1 MDKIFNYRAVDST
14 GTVVEDVANAENEDA
29 VILMLRGKGYTPIS
43 IKEKIQSKEI
53 SLGNSGKLNLKDII
67 SFCRQ
72 ESIMLKSGMDLN
84 RSLDVLAKQ
93 SKSKKLKKNLYSLS
107 DSVKKGTELSKSMEN
122 QGSAFPYLLKRTVQA
137 GEMSGQ
143 MAEIIEKM
151 AVHYEKDMKLRRKIR
166 GAMMYPIVLAIIAV
180 IAVSILLIKVMP
192 GFVTMFEGVG
202 MELPALTRFVMWL
215 SSFLV
220 HNWIWILLILF
231 AVIFSIR
238 VALQQKDIR
247 IAWDR
252 IKLKLP
258 LIGTNVGK
266 IVTARFTRT
275 LSTMLY
281 SGIPMIQALKAAGE
295 TTGNKFVE
303 SKIEEAVEG
312 IEKGMGMTAQLA
324 ATNIFPPMM
333 LSMIGIGEE
342 SGRLDEMLETTA
354 DYYDEEMEVAL
365 ESLVTMLEP
374 LLIVIMGVVIG
385 TIVIAMYLPMFD
397 IIQTVQ

>member
-14 GTVVEDVANAENEDA
+14 GIVVEDVANAENEDA
-29 VILMLRGKGYTPIS
+29 VILMLRGKGYTTIS
-43 IKEKIQSKEI
+43 IKEKVQSKEI
-53 SLGNSGKLNLKDII
+53 SFGNSGKLNLKDVI

-93 SKSKKLKKNLYSLS
+93 SKSKKLKKNLFHLS

-192 GFVTMFEGVG
+192 GFVSMFEGVG
-202 MELPALTRFVMWL
+202 MELPALTRFVMGL

-220 HNWIWILLILF
+220 HNWIWILLVLF

-247 IAWDR
+247 IAWDK

-281 SGIPMIQALKAAGE
+281 SGIPMIQALRAAGE

-303 SKIEEAVEG
+303 SKIEESVEG

-385 TIVIAMYLPMFD
+385 TIVVAMYLPMFD
-397 IIQTVQ
+397 IIQTVK

>member
-1 MDKIFNYRAVDST
+1 MDKTFNYRAVDST
-14 GTVVEDVANAENEDA
+14 GIVVEDVANAENEDA
-29 VILMLRGKGYTPIS
+29 VLLMLRGKGYTPIS
-43 IKEKIQSKEI
+43 IKEKVQSKEI
-53 SLGNSGKLNLKDII
+53 SFGNSGKLNLKDVI

-84 RSLDVLAKQ
+84 RSLDSLCKQ
-93 SKSKKLKKNLYSLS
+93 TSSKKLRKNLLNISE
-107 DSVKKGTELSKSMEN
+107 SVKKGTELSKSMEN

-166 GAMMYPIVLAIIAV
+166 GAMMYPIILAFIVVAAV
-180 IAVSILLIKVMP
+180 AILLTQVMP
-192 GFVTMFEGVG
+192 NFVKMFEGADR
-202 MELPALTRFVMWL
+202 ELPALTRFVMSL
-215 SSFLV
+215 SNLLV
-220 HNWIWILLILF
+220 HNWIWILLVLF
-231 AVIFSIR
+231 AIVFSIR
-238 VALQQKDIR
+238 VALKQKEIR
-247 IAWDR
+247 ISWDK

-266 IVTARFTRT
+266 IATARFTRT

-281 SGIPMIQALKAAGE
+281 SGIPMIQALRAAGE

-303 SKIEEAVEG
+303 SKIEETVEG

-342 SGRLDEMLETTA
+342 SGRLDEMLEKTA
-354 DYYDEEMEVAL
+354 EYYDEEMEAAL
-365 ESLVTMLEP
+365 EALVTMLEP
-374 LLIVIMGVVIG
+374 LLIVIMGAVIG
-385 TIVIAMYLPMFD
+385 TIVVAMYLPMFD
-397 IIQTVQ
+397 VINTIK

>member
-29 VILMLRGKGYTPIS
+29 VILMLRGKGYTPIN
-43 IKEKIQSKEI
+43 INEKLQSKEI
-53 SLGNSGKLNLKDII
+53 SFGNSGKLNLKDII

-93 SKSKKLKKNLYSLS
+93 SKSKKLKKNLYGLS

-151 AVHYEKDMKLRRKIR
+151 AIHYEKDMKLRRKIR

-192 GFVTMFEGVG
+192 GFVSMFEGVG

-220 HNWIWILLILF
+220 HNWIWILLVLF

-247 IAWDR
+247 IAWDK

-281 SGIPMIQALKAAGE
+281 SGIPMIQALRAAGE

-303 SKIEEAVEG
+303 SKIEESVEG

-385 TIVIAMYLPMFD
+385 TIVVAMYLPMFD
-397 IIQTVQ
+397 IIQTVK

>member
-14 GTVVEDVANAENEDA
+14 GIVVEDVANAENEDA
-29 VILMLRGKGYTPIS
+29 VILMLRGKGYTPIN
-43 IKEKIQSKEI
+43 IKEKVQSKEI
-53 SLGNSGKLNLKDII
+53 SFGNSGKLNLKDVI

-93 SKSKKLKKNLYSLS
+93 SKSKKLKKNLFHLS

-220 HNWIWILLILF
+220 HNWIWILLVLF
-231 AVIFSIR
+231 AVVFLIR

-247 IAWDR
+247 IAWDC

-281 SGIPMIQALKAAGE
+281 SGIPMIQALRAAGE

-303 SKIEEAVEG
+303 SKIEESVEG

-385 TIVIAMYLPMFD
+385 TIVVAMYLPMFD
-397 IIQTVQ
+397 IIQTVK

>member
-1 MDKIFNYRAVDST
+1 MDKTFNYRAVDAT
-14 GTVVEDVANAENEDA
+14 GSVVEDVANAENEDA

-43 IKEKIQSKEI
+43 IKEKVQSKEI
-53 SLGNSGKLNLKDII
+53 SFGNSGKLNLKDVI

-93 SKSKKLKKNLYSLS
+93 SKSKKLKKNLFHLS

-122 QGSAFPYLLKRTVQA
+122 QGNAFPYLLKRTVQA

-192 GFVTMFEGVG
+192 GFVSMFEGVG
-202 MELPALTRFVMWL
+202 MELPALTRFVMGL

-220 HNWIWILLILF
+220 HNWIWILLVLF

-247 IAWDR
+247 IAWDK

-281 SGIPMIQALKAAGE
+281 SGIPMIQALRAAGE

-303 SKIEEAVEG
+303 SKIEESVEG

-374 LLIVIMGVVIG
+374 LLIVFMGVVIG
-385 TIVIAMYLPMFD
+385 TIVVAMYLPMFD
-397 IIQTVQ
+397 IIQTVK

>member
-14 GTVVEDVANAENEDA
+14 GIVVEDVANAENEDA

-43 IKEKIQSKEI
+43 IKEKVQSKEI
-53 SLGNSGKLNLKDII
+53 SFGNSGKLNLQDVI

-93 SKSKKLKKNLYSLS
+93 SKSKKLKKNLFHLS

-192 GFVTMFEGVG
+192 GFVSMFEGVG
-202 MELPALTRFVMWL
+202 MELPALTRFVMGL

-220 HNWIWILLILF
+220 HNWIWILLVLF

-247 IAWDR
+247 IAWDK

-281 SGIPMIQALKAAGE
+281 SGIPMIQALRAAGE

-303 SKIEEAVEG
+303 SKIEESVEG

-385 TIVIAMYLPMFD
+385 TIVVAMYLPMFD
-397 IIQTVQ
+397 IIQTVK

>member
-1 MDKIFNYRAVDST
+1 MDKTFNYRAVDAT
-14 GTVVEDVANAENEDA
+14 GSVIEDVANAENEDA
-29 VILMLRGKGYTPIS
+29 VLLMLRGKGYTPIN
-43 IKEKIQSKEI
+43 INEKLQSKEI
-53 SLGNSGKLNLKDII
+53 SFGNSGKLNLKDII

-93 SKSKKLKKNLYSLS
+93 SKSKKLKKNLYGLS

-151 AVHYEKDMKLRRKIR
+151 AIHYEKDMKLRRKIR
-166 GAMMYPIVLAIIAV
+166 GAMMYPIILAFIVVAAV
-180 IAVSILLIKVMP
+180 AILLTQVMP
-192 GFVTMFEGVG
+192 NFVQMFEGAD
-202 MELPALTRFVMWL
+202 MELPALTRFVMSL
-215 SSFLV
+215 SDLLV
-220 HNWIWILLILF
+220 HNWVWILLVLF
-231 AVIFSIR
+231 AVVFLIR
-238 VALQQKDIR
+238 VALKQKEIR
-247 IAWDR
+247 ISWDK

-258 LIGTNVGK
+258 LIGPNVSK
-266 IVTARFTRT
+266 IATARFTRT

-281 SGIPMIQALKAAGE
+281 SGIPMIQALRAAGE

-303 SKIEEAVEG
+303 SKIEETVEG

-342 SGRLDEMLETTA
+342 SGRLDEMLEKTA
-354 DYYDEEMEVAL
+354 EYYDEEMEAAL
-365 ESLVTMLEP
+365 EALVTMLEP

-385 TIVIAMYLPMFD
+385 TIVVAMYLPMFD
-397 IIQTVQ
+397 VINTIQ

>member
-14 GTVVEDVANAENEDA
+14 GIVVEDVANAENEDA

-43 IKEKIQSKEI
+43 IKEKVQSKEI
-53 SLGNSGKLNLKDII
+53 SFGNSGKLNLKDVI

-93 SKSKKLKKNLYSLS
+93 SKSKKLKKNLFHLS

-192 GFVTMFEGVG
+192 GFVSMFEGVG
-202 MELPALTRFVMWL
+202 MELPALTRFVMGL

-220 HNWIWILLILF
+220 HNWIWILLVLF

-247 IAWDR
+247 IAWDK

-281 SGIPMIQALKAAGE
+281 SGIPMIQALRAAGE

-303 SKIEEAVEG
+303 SKIEESVEG

-385 TIVIAMYLPMFD
+385 TIVVAMYLPMFD
-397 IIQTVQ
+397 IIQTVK

>member
-1 MDKIFNYRAVDST
+1 MDKTFNYRAVDST

-29 VILMLRGKGYTPIS
+29 VLLMLRGKGYTPIR
-43 IKEKIQSKEI
+43 IDEKLQSKEI
-53 SLGNSGKLNLKDII
+53 SFGNSGKLNLKDVI

-84 RSLDVLAKQ
+84 RSLDSLCKQ
-93 SKSKKLKKNLYSLS
+93 TSSKKLRKNLLNISE
-107 DSVKKGTELSKSMEN
+107 SVKKGTELSKSMEN

-166 GAMMYPIVLAIIAV
+166 GAMMYPIILAFIVVAAV
-180 IAVSILLIKVMP
+180 AILLTQVMP
-192 GFVTMFEGVG
+192 NFVKMFEGADR
-202 MELPALTRFVMWL
+202 ELPALTRFVMSL
-215 SSFLV
+215 SNLLV
-220 HNWIWILLILF
+220 HNWIWILLVLF
-231 AVIFSIR
+231 AIVFSIR
-238 VALQQKDIR
+238 VALKQKEIR
-247 IAWDR
+247 ISWDK

-266 IVTARFTRT
+266 IATARFTRT

-281 SGIPMIQALKAAGE
+281 SGIPMIQALRAAGE

-303 SKIEEAVEG
+303 SKIEETVEG

-342 SGRLDEMLETTA
+342 SGRLDEMLEKTA
-354 DYYDEEMEVAL
+354 EYYDEEMEAAL
-365 ESLVTMLEP
+365 EALVTMLEP
-374 LLIVIMGVVIG
+374 LLIVIMGAVIG
-385 TIVIAMYLPMFD
+385 TIVVAMYLPMFD
-397 IIQTVQ
+397 VINTIK

>member
-29 VILMLRGKGYTPIS
+29 VLLILRGKGYTPIS
-43 IKEKIQSKEI
+43 INEKLQSKEI
-53 SLGNSGKLNLKDII
+53 SFGTSGALHLKDVI

-84 RSLDVLAKQ
+84 RSLDSLCRQ
-93 SKSKKLKKNLYSLS
+93 TSSKKLRKNLLNISE
-107 DSVKKGTELSKSMEN
+107 SVKKGTELSKSMEN
-122 QGSAFPYLLKRTVQA
+122 QGNAFPYLLKRTVQA

-151 AVHYEKDMKLRRKIR
+151 AIHYEKDMKLRRKIR
-166 GAMMYPIVLAIIAV
+166 GAMMYPIILAFIVVAAV
-180 IAVSILLIKVMP
+180 AILLTTVMP
-192 GFVTMFEGVG
+192 NFVKMFEGADR
-202 MELPALTRFVMWL
+202 ELPALTRFVMSL
-215 SSFLV
+215 SDLLV
-220 HNWIWILLILF
+220 HNWIWILLALF

-238 VALQQKDIR
+238 VALKQKEIR
-247 IAWDR
+247 ISWDK

-266 IVTARFTRT
+266 IATARFTRT

-281 SGIPMIQALKAAGE
+281 SGIPMIQALRAAGE

-303 SKIEEAVEG
+303 SKIEETVEG

-342 SGRLDEMLETTA
+342 SGRLDEMLEKTA
-354 DYYDEEMEVAL
+354 EYYDEEMEAAL
-365 ESLVTMLEP
+365 EALVTMLEP
-374 LLIVIMGVVIG
+374 LLIVIMGAVIG
-385 TIVIAMYLPMFD
+385 TIVVAMYLPMFD
-397 IIQTVQ
+397 VINTIK

>member
-43 IKEKIQSKEI
+43 IKEKVQSKEI
-53 SLGNSGKLNLKDII
+53 SFGNSGKLNLKDVI

-93 SKSKKLKKNLYSLS
+93 SKSKKLKKNLFHLS

-192 GFVTMFEGVG
+192 GFVSMFEGVG

-220 HNWIWILLILF
+220 HNWIWILLVLF

-247 IAWDR
+247 IAWDK

-281 SGIPMIQALKAAGE
+281 SGIPMIQALRAAGE

-303 SKIEEAVEG
+303 SKIEESVEG

-385 TIVIAMYLPMFD
+385 TIVVAMYLPMFD
-397 IIQTVQ
+397 IIQTVK

>member
-1 MDKIFNYRAVDST
+1 MDKTFNYRAVDAT
-14 GTVVEDVANAENEDA
+14 GSVVEDVANAENEDA

-43 IKEKIQSKEI
+43 IKEKVQSKEI
-53 SLGNSGKLNLKDII
+53 SFGNSGKLNLKDVI

-93 SKSKKLKKNLYSLS
+93 SKSKKLRKNLFHLS

-122 QGSAFPYLLKRTVQA
+122 QGNAFPYLLKRTVQA

-192 GFVTMFEGVG
+192 GFVSMFEGVG
-202 MELPALTRFVMWL
+202 MELPALTRFVMGL

-220 HNWIWILLILF
+220 HNWIWILLVLF
-231 AVIFSIR
+231 AVVFSIR

-247 IAWDR
+247 IAWDK

-281 SGIPMIQALKAAGE
+281 SGIPMIQALRAAGE

-303 SKIEEAVEG
+303 SKIEESVEG

-385 TIVIAMYLPMFD
+385 TIVVAMYLPMFD
-397 IIQTVQ
+397 IIQTVK

>member
-14 GTVVEDVANAENEDA
+14 GIVVEDVANAENEDA

-43 IKEKIQSKEI
+43 IKEKVQSKEI
-53 SLGNSGKLNLKDII
+53 SFGNSGKLNLKDVI

-93 SKSKKLKKNLYSLS
+93 SKSKKLKKNLFHLS

-192 GFVTMFEGVG
+192 GFVSMFEGVG

-220 HNWIWILLILF
+220 HNWIWILLVLF

-247 IAWDR
+247 IAWDK

-281 SGIPMIQALKAAGE
+281 SGIPMIQALRAAGE

-303 SKIEEAVEG
+303 SKIEESVEG

-385 TIVIAMYLPMFD
+385 TIVVAMYLPMFD
-397 IIQTVQ
+397 IIQTVK

>member
-14 GTVVEDVANAENEDA
+14 GIVVEDVANAENEDA
-29 VILMLRGKGYTPIS
+29 VILMLRGKGYTPIN
-43 IKEKIQSKEI
+43 IKEKVQSKEI
-53 SLGNSGKLNLKDII
+53 SFGNSGKLNLKDVI

-93 SKSKKLKKNLYSLS
+93 SKSKKLKKNLFHLS

-220 HNWIWILLILF
+220 HNWIWILLVLF
-231 AVIFSIR
+231 AVVFLIR

-281 SGIPMIQALKAAGE
+281 SGIPMIQALRAAGE

-303 SKIEEAVEG
+303 SKIEESVEG

-385 TIVIAMYLPMFD
+385 TIVVAMYLPMFD
-397 IIQTVQ
+397 IIQTVK